1 MTTLMIDSQFFY
13 SLITSVFIGGVAG
26 YLGSLMITKRM
37 ALVGDAVGHIA
48 LPGVA
53 LAVVYNFNII
63 LGAFISLMIGV
74 IVIWLFKTG
83 TNLHTEALTGIV
95 FAVSVAIAFLLLPS
109 EDLETALIGD
119 ITKISATD
127 VVISVFFSIII
138 FLILKKIFP
147 KMILAT
153 LSDDLALSQK
163 INVKKYDLI
172 YLIIIGVIVALGIK
186 ILGSLLIGALVVIPA
201 SASRNVSRN
210 MFEYSY
216 GGMLIGII
224 SCILGVALFSIIGFP
239 AGPLIV
245 LVSAVIFL
253 ITFLLK
259 K

>member
-1 MTTLMIDSQFFY
+1 MNMLMIDSQFFY
-13 SLITSVFIGGVAG
+13 SLISSIFIGGVAG
-26 YLGSLMITKRM
+26 YLGSLMVTKRM

-48 LPGVA
+48 LPGIA

-63 LGAFISLMIGV
+63 LGAFISLILGV
-74 IVIWLFKTG
+74 TVIWFFKTG

-95 FAVSVAIAFLLLPS
+95 FAVSIAIAFLLLPS

-119 ITKISATD
+119 ITKINATE
-127 VVISVFFSIII
+127 VIISVFLSIII
-138 FLILKKIFP
+138 FLILRKIFP

-163 INVKKYDLI
+163 INVKRYDLI
-172 YLIIIGVIVALGIK
+172 YLVIIGVIVALGIK

-224 SCILGVALFSIIGFP
+224 SCILGVLFFLITGLP

-245 LVSAVIFL
+245 LAGAIIFL